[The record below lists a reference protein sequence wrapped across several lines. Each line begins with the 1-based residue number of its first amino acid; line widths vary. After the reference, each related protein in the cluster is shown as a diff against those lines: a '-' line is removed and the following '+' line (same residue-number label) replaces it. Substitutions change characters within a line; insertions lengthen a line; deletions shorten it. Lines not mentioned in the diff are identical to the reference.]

1 MTLDQQIQVAKN
13 RALAALDGSAEF
25 ELREA
30 QQELQ
35 EFFTDNM
42 QSPTAKNYR
51 VSKSGKLRALKN
63 NTDKLYTLYGNLQRA
78 LIPKQAGNI
87 GEFKKEGSKR
97 YSRIGID
104 LGVVPYARVH
114 EYGGGNNIPARP
126 YFFPAIQL
134 YSQERFNERL
144 AAIVDAMVEAWEA

>member
-1 MTLDQQIQVAKN
+1 
-13 RALAALDGSAEF
+13 
-25 ELREA
+25 
-30 QQELQ
+30 
-35 EFFTDNM
+35 M
-42 QSPTAKNYR
+42 QSPTAKNYK

-63 NTDKLYTLYGNLQRA
+63 NTNKLYTLYGNLQRA
-78 LIPKQAGNI
+78 LIPKQDGNI

-104 LGVVPYARVH
+104 ARRRAVRACARVWRREQH
-114 EYGGGNNIPARP
+114 PCP
-126 YFFPAIQL
+126 SVLFPAIQL